1 MYGSGCMNR
10 LLKLSEYCSV
20 YYRIDDNKYIP
31 IQIDFLNGSFSI
43 VDSRHKFCS
52 LNEMLMAYYRKVINY
67 NNYVIKLDPNKLTL
81 SVKLPYI

>member
-31 IQIDFLNGSFSI
+31 IHIDFFKWFILNSGFTAQ
-43 VDSRHKFCS
+43 VLF
-52 LNEMLMAYYRKVINY
+52 
-67 NNYVIKLDPNKLTL
+67 T
-81 SVKLPYI
+81 